1 MTIIDM
7 KTYYRTAVLLF
18 FSLLLPFL
26 LSACAIKSSIPD
38 GEAIGV
44 NQGLLV
50 FKTISNVNNGALS
63 YVPFDKKSNFGTV
76 LLEGY
81 LGPKGVFA
89 FENGEKIFVTPV
101 DPGEYMWSTFSI
113 PGRKAYLHS
122 SNRFVVH
129 AGSIT
134 YIGDIRA
141 TVSNG
146 KIWLTAIDREDQMK
160 EYLREKFNK
169 YSNSMPFEKY
179 IAEFGL

>member
-1 MTIIDM
+1 MKILDM
-7 KTYYRTAVLLF
+7 KSYYRTAVLLSL
-18 FSLLLPFL
+18 SLLLSLF

-50 FKTISNVNNGALS
+50 FKAISNVNNGALS
-63 YVPFDKKSNFGTV
+63 YVPFEKQSNFGTV

-101 DPGEYMWSTFSI
+101 DPGEYMWSAFSI
-113 PGRKAYLHS
+113 PGWKAYLHS
-122 SNRFVVH
+122 SNRFVVR

-146 KIWLTAIDREDQMK
+146 KIRLTAIDREDQMK
-160 EYLREKFNK
+160 EHLRENFNK
-169 YSNSMPFEKY
+169 YSNRMPFEKS